1 MKTSASYRYIS
12 IWRRR
17 IISSGFLQAD
27 PKESGGVSS
36 NSIRVVLQGEK
47 RKTKGSMPNYYN
59 EELNSYPTLCV
70 PLQLVISHLDLLDIC
85 LDDRRSSRNIVRYP
99 HDKPLE
105 VQVNEDRRDGLAA
118 PEKS

>member
-1 MKTSASYRYIS
+1 
-12 IWRRR
+12 
-17 IISSGFLQAD
+17 
-27 PKESGGVSS
+27 
-36 NSIRVVLQGEK
+36 
-47 RKTKGSMPNYYN
+47 MPNYYN